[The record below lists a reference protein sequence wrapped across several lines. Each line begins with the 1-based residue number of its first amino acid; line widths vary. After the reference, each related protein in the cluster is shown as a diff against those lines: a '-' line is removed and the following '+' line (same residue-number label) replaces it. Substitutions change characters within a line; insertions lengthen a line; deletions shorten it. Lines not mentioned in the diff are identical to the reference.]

1 MQDQIIET
9 LRALPHFNRLDDKTV
24 ARLAA
29 SSRLLR
35 LKKGEQIVREGEPC
49 RSFFA
54 VRSGSVRVYRL
65 AEDGRIQSLHR
76 LRPGQSFAEAAV
88 LNMASY
94 PASAEAT
101 DDGTEVVEIG
111 AATFLVLFDT
121 DPRLPRAIIGSLCSW
136 LHQMVS
142 RVEELSVLSAGAR
155 LARNLLDLPA
165 RETPEGLAVTL
176 PTSKRELAERLGITP
191 ETLSRQLRRW
201 HDQQLILSERN
212 RIVLVDTDTLMAI
225 ATES

>member
-1 MQDQIIET
+1 MQEHVVET
-9 LRALPHFNRLDDKTV
+9 LRQLPHFQRLDEETLL
-24 ARLAA
+24 RLAG
-29 SSRLLR
+29 SSRLVR

-54 VRSGSVRVYRL
+54 VRSGSVRVYRI
-65 AEDGRIQSLHR
+65 AEDGRVQILHR
-76 LRPGQSFAEAAV
+76 LRAGQSFAEAAV

-101 DDGTEVVEIG
+101 EDGTEVVEIG
-111 AATFLVLFDT
+111 AATFLILFDT
-121 DPRLPRAIIGSLCSW
+121 DPRLPRAIIASLCAW
-136 LHQMVS
+136 LRQMVS

-165 RETPEGLAVTL
+165 KTVPEGLAVSL

-201 HDQQLILSERN
+201 HDQELIVSERN
-212 RIVLVDTDTLMAI
+212 RIILLDTETLMAI
-225 ATES
+225 AAES